1 MDGTWNVPTTLGF
14 QVGGTWNVPTTLGFV
29 GCVTTVLSRR
39 PLLCYSRQLR
49 TRFADEFASRSKLE
63 LLGWQ
68 QGAAMN
74 MRLPSRRNGASA
86 TARRK
91 RLSRGVEILQ
101 QSAQSIQTLAESI
114 DEDFVVAVDKIL
126 SMRGSL
132 IVCGIGKAGLIGKKI
147 AATFASTGTRAHF
160 LHPSE
165 AVHGDLGRVGP
176 TDVVLILSNSGSTE
190 EIVRILPFV
199 SRKAAGL
206 VAITSGA
213 NSPLARASDIVLV
226 MPPCREACQ
235 HNLAPSTSTTAMLA
249 IGDALALVVSES
261 RGFSMQDFAELH
273 PGGSLGRKLAIV
285 DELMRPKCDCRIAF
299 NQMTIRTMLVEVS
312 KPGRRSG
319 ATMLVDE
326 SDRLVGIFTDSDL
339 ARLLEQRR
347 DEDLDRIVS
356 GIMTRTF
363 SAIQSGAK
371 LTDAIDVMVRRK
383 ISELPVIDDEDRPIG
398 LIDITDVLGL
408 EHATANNASDH
419 RMKPGLEFVDDA
431 ETSDWN
437 DGPTTL
443 RLFGPDN
450 YRENS

>member
-1 MDGTWNVPTTLGF
+1 M
-14 QVGGTWNVPTTLGFV
+14 
-29 GCVTTVLSRR
+29 
-39 PLLCYSRQLR
+39 
-49 TRFADEFASRSKLE
+49 
-63 LLGWQ
+63 LGWQ
-68 QGAAMN
+68 PGAAMN

-86 TARRK
+86 TSKRK

-126 SMRGSL
+126 GMRGSL

-176 TDVVLILSNSGSTE
+176 TDVVLILSNSGATE

-206 VAITSGA
+206 IAITSGA
-213 NSPLARASDIVLV
+213 NSPLARASDLGLV
-226 MPPCREACQ
+226 MPPCRESCQ
-235 HNLAPSTSTTAMLA
+235 HNLAPSTSTMLA
-249 IGDALALVVSES
+249 IGDALALVASES

-285 DELMRPKCDCRIAF
+285 DEVMRPKCDCRIAF
-299 NQMTIRTMLVEVS
+299 NQVTIRTMLVEVS

-356 GIMTRTF
+356 GLMTRTF

-383 ISELPVIDDEDRPIG
+383 ISELPVVDDEDRPIG

-408 EHATANNASDH
+408 EHAAANNASDH
-419 RMKPGLEFVDDA
+419 RMKPDLEFADDA
-431 ETSDWN
+431 ENIDWN
-437 DGPTTL
+437 DEPTTL

>member
-1 MDGTWNVPTTLGF
+1 M
-14 QVGGTWNVPTTLGFV
+14 
-29 GCVTTVLSRR
+29 
-39 PLLCYSRQLR
+39 
-49 TRFADEFASRSKLE
+49 
-63 LLGWQ
+63 LGWQ
-68 QGAAMN
+68 PGAAMN

-86 TARRK
+86 TSKRK

-176 TDVVLILSNSGSTE
+176 TDVVLILSNSGATE

-206 VAITSGA
+206 IAITSGA

-249 IGDALALVVSES
+249 IGDALALVASES
-261 RGFSMQDFAELH
+261 RGFSIQDFAELH

-285 DELMRPKCDCRIAF
+285 DEVMRPKCDCRIAF

-356 GIMTRTF
+356 GLMTRTF

-383 ISELPVIDDEDRPIG
+383 ISELPVVDDEDRPIG

-408 EHATANNASDH
+408 EHAAANNASDH
-419 RMKPGLEFVDDA
+419 RMKPDLEFADDA
-431 ETSDWN
+431 ENIDWN
-437 DGPTTL
+437 DEPTTL